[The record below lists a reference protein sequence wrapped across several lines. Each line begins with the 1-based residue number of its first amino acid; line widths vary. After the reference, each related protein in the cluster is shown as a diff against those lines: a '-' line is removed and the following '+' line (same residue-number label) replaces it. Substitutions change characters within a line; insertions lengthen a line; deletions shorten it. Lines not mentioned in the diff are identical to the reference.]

1 MDAAMD
7 TGEVLDD
14 ADEVYNQILG
24 EVGMQ
29 MNNDI
34 GAGDGAIANP
44 NAAQPVAM
52 GQGDDDM
59 QARLDALKGL

>member
-1 MDAAMD
+1 MGMQQEMMNDQMDDAMD
-7 TGEVLDD
+7 DGETETN

-34 GAGDGAIANP
+34 KAGDGAIANP
-44 NAAQPVAM
+44 GIA
-52 GQGDDDM
+52 
-59 QARLDALKGL
+59 

>member
-29 MNNDI
+29 MND
-34 GAGDGAIANP
+34 
-44 NAAQPVAM
+44 
-52 GQGDDDM
+52 
-59 QARLDALKGL
+59 